1 MENPLTIKMARK
13 IISEYAGCD
22 FSEIDI
28 CPELPSNCNLYNPPT
43 EPCWYA
49 YVPHNDGI
57 CALRSSRIVL
67 MSRATGKIIYDGSA
81 WDEG

>member
-1 MENPLTIKMARK
+1 MADILTEEMVRK
-13 IISEYAGCD
+13 IISEYVGCD

-28 CPELPSNCNLYNPPT
+28 CPERPSNCNLYNPPT

-57 CALRSSRIVL
+57 LALRSSRIVI
-67 MSRATGKIIYDGSA
+67 MSRVTGKVIYDGSA
-81 WDEG
+81 GDEG